1 MRHNVLVDGG
11 EISGN
16 APQPSRWLR
25 NLTAS
30 GDDFRAFL
38 AFGLA
43 ASLLSVYALACVTG
57 AVSI

>member
-1 MRHNVLVDGG
+1 MRHNVLIGGG
-11 EISGN
+11 EVSGN
-16 APQPSRWLR
+16 AVRPGRWLR

-43 ASLLSVYALACVTG
+43 ASLLSVYALACATG
-57 AVSI
+57 VVSI